1 MQKII
6 IKNLGPIQEAEII
19 LKPFVVIIGK
29 SGSGKSIILRTISL
43 LKWLCKHGWIESF
56 HEQALF
62 KTISD
67 EELVEYLKES
77 MLDTYIHKN
86 TKIQLIED
94 DVPIIE
100 IKNKN
105 NAPTIETSAYPT
117 KNKKLIGKIIFI
129 NDIRNFLPELFT
141 LPQQRKIKLSYHTD
155 DMIENFIES
164 VENSNNFQLN
174 TMKNITFKSEIKVGF
189 SKYYLE
195 HNGIKIPF
203 EQSSSGEKSTSILE
217 IICNYFAYSYNIKKT
232 SIKKIAIKNALDKV
246 IMSKNALDKQYSN
259 IEKVVLEQIELL
271 DFIFSKKYQLSLDI
285 FIEEPESNLFPINQK
300 NMAYYLSSLRNATN
314 NPNIMFST
322 HSPYILTAL
331 NNILY
336 ASIIKAKLRN
346 DGQNN
351 IYEIINKGNIFNHKD
366 FIAYKLENGKSYSI
380 IDKKTMLIDAEYID
394 TASSEIMDDF
404 YKIAELDK

>member
-1 MQKII
+1 MQKVI

-43 LKWLCKHGWIESF
+43 LKWLYKQEQIKSF
-56 HEQALF
+56 HEPKLF
-62 KTISD
+62 NNIDQKEFMD
-67 EELVEYLKES
+67 YLKES
-77 MLDTYIHKN
+77 MLDIYINHN
-86 TKIQLIED
+86 TEITLID
-94 DVPIIE
+94 DKPLIE
-100 IKNKN
+100 IKGKN
-105 NAPTIETSAYPT
+105 ITLYQEHIKTEQ
-117 KNKKLIGKIIFI
+117 LIGKIVFI
-129 NDIRNFLPELFT
+129 NDVRVFLPELFAT
-141 LPQQRKIKLSYHTD
+141 PKQRDIKASYHTN
-155 DMIENFIES
+155 DMIANFIES
-164 VENSNNFQLN
+164 INEVKYFQLKTIEN
-174 TMKNITFKSEIKVGF
+174 TIFTAENEAGF
-189 SKYYLE
+189 TKCYLN
-195 HNGIKIPF
+195 HNDLKIPF
-203 EQSSSGEKSTSILE
+203 EQSSSGEKSTSIME
-217 IICNYFAYSYNIKKT
+217 IISNYFAYVYD
-232 SIKKIAIKNALDKV
+232 IKNKSLEKVTIENLISDLKKSIDTKRKLIENKV
-246 IMSKNALDKQYSN
+246 IERIKLIETLLSEKNKPT
-259 IEKVVLEQIELL
+259 
-271 DFIFSKKYQLSLDI
+271 LDI
-285 FIEEPESNLFPINQK
+285 FIEEPESNLFPTNQM

-346 DGQNN
+346 DEQNN

-380 IDKKTMLIDAEYID
+380 IDKETMLIDAEYID